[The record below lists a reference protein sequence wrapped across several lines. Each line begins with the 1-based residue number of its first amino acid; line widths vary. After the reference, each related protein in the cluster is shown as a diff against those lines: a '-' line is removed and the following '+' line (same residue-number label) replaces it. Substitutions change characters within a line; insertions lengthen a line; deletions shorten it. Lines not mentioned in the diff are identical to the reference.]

1 MSAQTG
7 AGRAIQALNAGAFSP
22 GMLDVLN
29 GLSRGD
35 RTDDLENALLRV
47 LATTADP
54 RMRNAA
60 AVALADLGSEIA
72 PSVIRG
78 LLVSPSTEG
87 CRGTL
92 LYALR
97 EMGGKLPLGLMV
109 SSLAGN
115 VGEAQEELLEFL
127 EDGLVEPVSEAE
139 RAATVD
145 FLKRHLERA
154 KSASQR
160 AVWEDAIALVSGL
173 ETS

>member
-1 MSAQTG
+1 MSALTS
-7 AGRAIQALNAGAFSP
+7 ANRAIQALNAGAFSP
-22 GMLDVLN
+22 GVLDALD

-78 LLVSPSTEG
+78 LLVSPPTEG

-97 EMGGKLPLGLMV
+97 EMGGRLPLGLIV
-109 SSLAGN
+109 SSLARN
-115 VGEAQEELLEFL
+115 VGEAQEELLGFL
-127 EDGLVEPVSEAE
+127 EGGLVEPASEAE
-139 RAATVD
+139 RAGAVD
-145 FLKRHLERA
+145 FMKRHLERA
-154 KSASQR
+154 PSASQR
-160 AVWEDAIALVSGL
+160 AIWEDALALVSDL